1 MLITR
6 LLSFLGCII
15 FTSPALAEYFIVQES
30 GTNRCSVTSQSPA
43 PDAGSL
49 VGDGA
54 YGDEAAAQADMRAI
68 TACAGNRQQETALT
82 LSTNV
87 FFIVQD
93 PGTNRCV
100 IVEQD
105 PGSGSVVVVFG
116 DATQGERPPEGASP
130 VIVGDGAYGNRPS
143 AEADMRTIAACA
155 TTGQ

>member
-54 YGDEAAAQADMRAI
+54 YGDEAAAQADMHAI
-68 TACAGNRQQETALT
+68 AACPGNRQQETALT

-105 PGSGSVVVVFG
+105 PGSGAVVVFG